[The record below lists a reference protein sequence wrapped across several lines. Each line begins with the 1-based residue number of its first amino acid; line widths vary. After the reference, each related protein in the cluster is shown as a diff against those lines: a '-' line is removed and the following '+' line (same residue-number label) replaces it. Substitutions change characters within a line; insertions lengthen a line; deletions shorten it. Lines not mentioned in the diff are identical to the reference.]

1 MGTTVAIGSDGSCT
15 LPSGYAAELNTWSAS
30 VTRSTSVVT
39 GFGDVG
45 TTRVASKVFDITG
58 SAGGFPQYD
67 ASSTSPIS
75 TFAGSS
81 GPDGGEV
88 ILLVSGTHDNSNEC
102 SFAFNAVFS
111 SISLGS
117 TQDGEATV
125 SFNFELAAAPGTAP
139 VFTWFE
145 A

>member
-1 MGTTVAIGSDGSCT
+1 
-15 LPSGYAAELNTWSAS
+15 
-30 VTRSTSVVT
+30 
-39 GFGDVG
+39 
-45 TTRVASKVFDITG
+45 VASKVFDITG